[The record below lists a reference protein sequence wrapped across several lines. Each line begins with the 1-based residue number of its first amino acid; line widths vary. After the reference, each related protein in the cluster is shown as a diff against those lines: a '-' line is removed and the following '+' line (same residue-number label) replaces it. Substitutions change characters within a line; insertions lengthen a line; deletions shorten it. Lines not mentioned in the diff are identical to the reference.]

1 MKNVHD
7 LIVERIRHS
16 ASDVFSTMLG
26 VDLPPGEANL
36 ENGTPAVNDG
46 VLSLIG
52 LAGAWVGTGCI
63 ACSPVVACRICS
75 MMLMTEATAVDEEV
89 LDAVAELTNMVI
101 GSVKNDLEPH
111 LGSLGLS
118 IPTVVFGRN
127 FKTKSAGT
135 TEWSVLRYMWEGEP
149 LIIRLF
155 LAPAE
160 SATPH
165 ISHLTTNYSLEV

>member
-1 MKNVHD
+1 MNVHE
-7 LIVERIRHS
+7 LIVERIQHS

-26 VDLPPGEANL
+26 VELPPGEAGT

-63 ACSPVVACRICS
+63 ACSPTLACRICS
-75 MMLMTEATAVDEEV
+75 LMLMTEATAVDEEV
-89 LDAVAELTNMVI
+89 LDAVAELTNMII
-101 GSVKNDLEPH
+101 GSVKNDLESH
-111 LGSLGLS
+111 LGPLGLS

-127 FKTKSAGT
+127 FKTRSAGT
-135 TEWSVLRYMWEGEP
+135 SEWTVVRYVCEGEP
-149 LIIRLF
+149 LLIRLF

-160 SATPH
+160 NTTPH
-165 ISHLTTNYSLEV
+165 VNHLTTNYSLEV